1 MKGVAPSAFGT
12 LSLKPGLSRGF
23 RSVSNPRKNERNRI
37 FAPASACRRAVPAWG
52 PGSRNCPSNRR
63 ASRKSSDTPPGSPRA
78 SDRTS
83 NGYDRTVARDA
94 QSCSSSGPGTI
105 VPESALGAGRTSP
118 SALIIPPSLM
128 LPGPCRRLPWGGE
141 GSRAPR
147 RISARR

>member
-23 RSVSNPRKNERNRI
+23 RSVSNPRKTSGTGSS
-37 FAPASACRRAVPAWG
+37 PRRVGVSTWG

-63 ASRKSSDTPPGSPRA
+63 ASRKSSDTSCQALHEQGIGRRMATIALSL
-78 SDRTS
+78 
-83 NGYDRTVARDA
+83 RDA
-94 QSCSSSGPGTI
+94 QSCSSSGQGTI
-105 VPESALGAGRTSP
+105 VPESALGAGRTPP